1 MSKHTDKY
9 PEFDGS
15 GDWKTWTGKIR
26 PKLFK
31 KKSQAYP
38 DKTLFH
44 LTKLEQTPRERG
56 PLVKHVLKVEYEPR
70 LYPALETDDGIG
82 AGGQGRGAGAGGGW
96 ML

>member
-44 LTKLEQTPRERG
+44 QR
-56 PLVKHVLKVEYEPR
+56 
-70 LYPALETDDGIG
+70 A
-82 AGGQGRGAGAGGGW
+82 AGALGKGS
-96 ML
+96 

>member
-56 PLVKHVLKVEYEPR
+56 PLVKHGWR
-70 LYPALETDDGIG
+70 CRFG
-82 AGGQGRGAGAGGGW
+82 ATIKIT
-96 ML
+96 

>member
-38 DKTLFH
+38 DKTAAGWAPWR
-44 LTKLEQTPRERG
+44 QWARWTPS
-56 PLVKHVLKVEYEPR
+56 
-70 LYPALETDDGIG
+70 
-82 AGGQGRGAGAGGGW
+82 
-96 ML
+96 

>member
-9 PEFDGS
+9 PEFDGT

-56 PLVKHVLKVEYEPR
+56 PLVKHVLKVEYEPSAASR
-70 LYPALETDDGIG
+70 CSWPCESSSRSKA
-82 AGGQGRGAGAGGGW
+82 A
-96 ML
+96 

>member
-56 PLVKHVLKVEYEPR
+56 PLVKHVLKAECCCLFVKYREGSASDVEHKR
-70 LYPALETDDGIG
+70 S
-82 AGGQGRGAGAGGGW
+82 GG
-96 ML
+96 

>member
-38 DKTLFH
+38 DKTQLPG
-44 LTKLEQTPRERG
+44 TASCPT
-56 PLVKHVLKVEYEPR
+56 
-70 LYPALETDDGIG
+70 
-82 AGGQGRGAGAGGGW
+82 
-96 ML
+96 